1 MIVVMDTNVL
11 VSGIINPHGPPGRLV
26 DLLRSGALRL
36 AVDDR
41 ILAEYVDVLHRPRLS
56 RFFVSSDN
64 AQICDY
70 LRSDSLHVLVRQHI
84 RDLPDQSD
92 APFLEVAM
100 AAKVP
105 LITGNTRHDPDAWR
119 QECAVLAPADFLD
132 GLVDVDWH
140 KDILGTELE

>member
-11 VSGIINPHGPPGRLV
+11 VSGMINPHGPPGRLV

-41 ILAEYVDVLHRPRLS
+41 ILAEYVDVLHRQRLS
-56 RFFVSSDN
+56 RYFVSSDI
-64 AQICDY
+64 AQIVDY
-70 LRSDSLHVLVRQHI
+70 LRCGSMHVLVRQHVKG
-84 RDLPDQSD
+84 LPDQSD

-105 LITGNTRHDPDAWR
+105 LVTGNIRHYPDEWR
-119 QECAVLAPADFLD
+119 QECVILAPADFLD
-132 GLVDVDWH
+132 RLV
-140 KDILGTELE
+140 GA